1 MSDHSR
7 WADTAGAYVL
17 GAMASAERDEF
28 EAHLATCAVCR
39 EEVDE
44 LRPAADALPMAS
56 PTMLPPPELKDRIM
70 AEVEREAELIG
81 AAGAGADRPQRTE
94 RRRRRAWLSG
104 WRLAPVAAALL
115 IAGALVGIALG
126 GPDSRTVEFDR
137 AGAELEISDDQAMLV
152 AENLPAPPDGRV
164 YEVWLMPEG
173 SDTPEPTDVLFT
185 PRSDGSAV
193 AAIPGI
199 DDASQVLVSDEPPG
213 GSDEP
218 TGEILMAA
226 DIS

>member
-1 MSDHSR
+1 M
-7 WADTAGAYVL
+7 
-17 GAMASAERDEF
+17 
-28 EAHLATCAVCR
+28 
-39 EEVDE
+39 
-44 LRPAADALPMAS
+44 
-56 PTMLPPPELKDRIM
+56 
-70 AEVEREAELIG
+70 
-81 AAGAGADRPQRTE
+81 
-94 RRRRRAWLSG
+94 
-104 WRLAPVAAALL
+104 
-115 IAGALVGIALG
+115 
-126 GPDSRTVEFDR
+126 
-137 AGAELEISDDQAMLV
+137 
-152 AENLPAPPDGRV
+152 

-199 DDASQVLVSDEPPG
+199 DDARQVLVSDEPPG

>member
-28 EAHLATCAVCR
+28 EAHLATCAVCQ

-70 AEVEREAELIG
+70 AEVEREAELLG
-81 AAGAGADRPQRTE
+81 AAGAGADRPPRTE

-115 IAGALVGIALG
+115 IAGVLVGIALG

-137 AGAELEISDDQAMLV
+137 AGAELEI
-152 AENLPAPPDGRV
+152 DGR
-164 YEVWLMPEG
+164 PG
-173 SDTPEPTDVLFT
+173 DARGREPAR
-185 PRSDGSAV
+185 PA
-193 AAIPGI
+193 
-199 DDASQVLVSDEPPG
+199 
-213 GSDEP
+213 
-218 TGEILMAA
+218 
-226 DIS
+226 